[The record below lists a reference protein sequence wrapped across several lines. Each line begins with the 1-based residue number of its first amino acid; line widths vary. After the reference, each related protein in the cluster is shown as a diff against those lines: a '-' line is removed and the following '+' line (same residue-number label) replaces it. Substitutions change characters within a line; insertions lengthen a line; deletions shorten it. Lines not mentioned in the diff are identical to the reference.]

1 MTGHDNKGGCRVPR
15 PLARLLP
22 GGRCYNPARLG
33 DLGFGRVA
41 SWPAVNRE
49 DTVQIEWTPVS
60 ILFVIWVA
68 VTAVLLVLFLLRYR
82 LSLREEDQ
90 LFLDRA
96 EEHMAREQRE
106 IVARIEALSK
116 WVMGFGIAS
125 GVLLL
130 ALAGTWVYVGLTRT
144 DF

>member
-1 MTGHDNKGGCRVPR
+1 
-15 PLARLLP
+15 
-22 GGRCYNPARLG
+22 
-33 DLGFGRVA
+33 
-41 SWPAVNRE
+41 
-49 DTVQIEWTPVS
+49 VQIEWTPVS

-106 IVARIEALSK
+106 IVARIETLSK